1 MDPRTG
7 NVEQG
12 PSRMGFESSQN
23 VYVKERSPVESSSR
37 NAYTTSR
44 AENYSNHSFKGKR
57 EGMVNGRSSMSP
69 SRNQSEASASLQ
81 YLPYQSNNEKLSINP
96 IMDSGYGSLDK
107 LKSDG
112 NNQVRSPVLTRRL
125 SNKIVKR
132 ALSPKQNSGSFD
144 SDDGGS
150 DDRGSLGFVNT
161 LGGPLKDT
169 AYDYIRMKK

>member
-1 MDPRTG
+1 
-7 NVEQG
+7 
-12 PSRMGFESSQN
+12 MGFESSQN
-23 VYVKERSPVESSSR
+23 VYMKDSSPVESSSR

-57 EGMVNGRSSMSP
+57 ETTANGRSTMSP
-69 SRNQSEASASLQ
+69 SRNHSEASASLQ
-81 YLPYQSNNEKLSINP
+81 HLPYQSNNERLPANP

-107 LKSDG
+107 LKIDG
-112 NNQVRSPVLTRRL
+112 NSQVRSPVLTRRL

-144 SDDGGS
+144 SEDGGS
-150 DDRGSLGFVNT
+150 DTRGSSGFVNSI
-161 LGGPLKDT
+161 GGPLKDT